1 MTFDQWLADNGYSV
15 EDTNKPENAKQRK
28 HLEAAWKAETQP
40 KPEAE
45 KKPDSATGFD
55 EKLKT
60 IEQEAQRREDIR
72 AVAEEYAKLNVNNP
86 EKLKQI
92 RELAAAAVEDSKVQT
107 KDFRLEIMRL
117 DRMAGP
123 MVITPREQPVTSD
136 VLEAAL
142 CRDIGLPTLEKEFH
156 AKTLEISDKQFKK
169 GLSLHGII
177 AICAKRN
184 GWHGHDVRSDLSGAL
199 RAAFRG
205 NQDHG
210 MYAGSGVHST
220 YSIPDILSNTANKQ
234 MKVAFEAVDNAWRQ
248 ISAIGNLKDFK
259 EATQVALTGSLEF
272 KQLAAGGEIQHG
284 EIGDT
289 TWTNQLDTYALRL
302 SLDRKHLINDDTG
315 ALGSAA
321 RRLGRGAAL
330 KLNKIF
336 WTEFLNNSSF
346 FTSGNANVSTGA
358 GSALGTADGAAINAA
373 EVVFMNQTD
382 PDGQPVGIMP
392 RIILAPPT
400 LNNTAIR
407 WMGGQLIV
415 TGASS
420 TLPNVNVYQG
430 RYRVVT
436 SPYMENTSLTGN
448 STAAWYLLADPM
460 DMPVI
465 ETAFLNGQ
473 QTPTVETA
481 DADFDHLGIMF
492 RGWYDVGANL
502 QEHRAGVRSAG
513 S

>member
-1 MTFDQWLADNGYSV
+1 MDFAQWLTENGYDA
-15 EDTNKPENAKQRK
+15 EALNKPENAKQRK
-28 HLEAAWKAETQP
+28 HLEAAWKLETAPP
-40 KPEAE
+40 KKEEKKEADASGFDDKMQAIEAE
-45 KKPDSATGFD
+45 S
-55 EKLKT
+55 
-60 IEQEAQRREDIR
+60 QRRDEIR
-72 AVAEEYAKLNVNNP
+72 AITEECAKSNVNNS
-86 EKLKQI
+86 EKLKQL
-92 RELAAAAVEDSKVQT
+92 RELAAAALEDTKV
-107 KDFRLEIMRL
+107 KVSDYRLQILRF
-117 DRMAGP
+117 DRMAST
-123 MVITPREQPVTSD
+123 MVVVPKEQQTTGD
-136 VLEAAL
+136 VLEAAVS
-142 CRDIGLPTLEKEFH
+142 RHIGLSSLEKDFDARTLEV
-156 AKTLEISDKQFKK
+156 SDKQFKR
-169 GLSLHGII
+169 GLSLHGLM

-184 GWHGHDVRSDLSGAL
+184 GWNGHDVRSDLPHVL
-199 RAAFRG
+199 RCSFRG
-205 NQDHG
+205 NHDG
-210 MYAGSGVHST
+210 MYAGMSAPST
-220 YSIPDILSNTANKQ
+220 YSLPNILSNVANKQ
-234 MKVAFEAVDNAWRQ
+234 MRVAFEAVDSAWRQ
-248 ISAIGNLKDFK
+248 ISAIGNLPDFK
-259 EATQVALTGSLEF
+259 ENTTVALTGALEF
-272 KQLAAGGEIQHG
+272 EQLGPAGEIKHG
-284 EIGDT
+284 DIGEE

-302 SLDRKHLINDDTG
+302 SLDRKTLINDNTG

-336 WTEFLNNSSF
+336 WTEFLNNSAF

-373 EVVFMNQTD
+373 EVIFMNQTD

-392 RIILAPPT
+392 AIILAPPT
-400 LNNTAIR
+400 LHNTAVR

-415 TGASS
+415 TGEDT

-448 STAAWYLLADPM
+448 STAAWYLLANPM

-502 QEHRAGVRSAG
+502 QEPRAGVRSAG